1 MTSPFVCRV
10 ATTPGWNNEIKSIHT
25 DYCFDDKKGWHV
37 GITVMM
43 RVILVDGTFHEDL
56 GFGAVANARSRGD
69 ALMQAKKVRVC
80 VSVPWPLGRRQATA
94 RGGGCATEAPRRQK
108 QLFSTSRPGA
118 ASPTPSSPLFLC
130 SFVPGTSPVVPYYR
144 QSAVTDALKRTMR
157 LFGDGLGNCVSKTKK
172 RAVEEKSKAIK
183 GRDASAADGK
193 AAPTTALRS

>member
-1 MTSPFVCRV
+1 MTLPFVCRV
-10 ATTPGWNNEIKSIHT
+10 TTTPGWNNEIKSIHT

-80 VSVPWPLGRRQATA
+80 VCVPWPLGRRQATA

-118 ASPTPSSPLFLC
+118 ASLTPSSP
-130 SFVPGTSPVVPYYR
+130 FVPVFIRSRYLPGCSLL
-144 QSAVTDALKRTMR
+144 SAVCGYR
-157 LFGDGLGNCVSKTKK
+157 
-172 RAVEEKSKAIK
+172 RAEAHYAAVWRWPGELRVEDEEAS
-183 GRDASAADGK
+183 GRGEEQGHQG
-193 AAPTTALRS
+193 P